1 MAWTGRSSDRTPG
14 DIIADM
20 SMLREQGDL
29 GAGRIWKLAQPLLT
43 NIRRRL
49 TPILSRTEQQ
59 DSIDLLL
66 SMRQH

>member
-1 MAWTGRSSDRTPG
+1 
-14 DIIADM
+14 M